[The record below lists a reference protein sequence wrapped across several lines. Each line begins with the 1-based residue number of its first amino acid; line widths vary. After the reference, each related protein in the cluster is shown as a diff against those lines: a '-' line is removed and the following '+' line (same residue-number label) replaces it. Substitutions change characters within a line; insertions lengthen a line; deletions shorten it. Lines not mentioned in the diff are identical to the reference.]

1 MLLHPCMS
9 NPILEFQQPLDR
21 YMKNFL
27 RTQTFYLQ
35 GSDERH
41 WWSPQPCGG
50 KKSWDGG
57 ENPCS
62 NQPKLKDVSI
72 HLFFFHFPIT
82 HLRTISSRRARTGSL
97 GGRRCEQRSLADKSS
112 SSRECSKRRN
122 TSTPGKEAILA
133 GMFPVG
139 TSSTISLLCSH
150 SLVCPSSV
158 SYIFVFFSLA
168 CLCFSSSF
176 LLASMKYAFPPG
188 FWRCQSNR

>member
-1 MLLHPCMS
+1 MFKP
-9 NPILEFQQPLDR
+9 
-21 YMKNFL
+21 
-27 RTQTFYLQ
+27 TQTESCIYPS
-35 GSDERH
+35 GV
-41 WWSPQPCGG
+41 
-50 KKSWDGG
+50 
-57 ENPCS
+57 CS
-62 NQPKLKDVSI
+62 LSNHPPKNYFL
-72 HLFFFHFPIT
+72 
-82 HLRTISSRRARTGSL
+82 RRARTGSL
-97 GGRRCEQRSLADKSS
+97 GGRRCEQRSPADKSS
-112 SSRECSKRRN
+112 SSRECSKQRN